1 MVANEDW
8 LRLYPEA
15 SVHHFSMS
23 NSNHCMLVLALKCSQ
38 PRKPMKKMF
47 IFEAMWTREDG
58 CREVIELASDP
69 LSCDSRTTIMDKLK
83 HWHDQLQSWNWIVF
97 GHVNKVLKQ
106 KQSKLQQLEATKCG
120 NEKAEEIRKLRA
132 EINESLLREEIMW
145 NQRSRALWTKWGD
158 QNTRFFHATDSQR

>member
-23 NSNHCMLVLALKCSQ
+23 NSNHCMLVLALKRSQ

-58 CREVIELASDP
+58 CREVIELAWDP
-69 LSCDSRTTIMDKLK
+69 LSCDSGTTIMDKLK
-83 HWHDQLQSWNWIVF
+83 HCQDQLQS
-97 GHVNKVLKQ
+97 
-106 KQSKLQQLEATKCG
+106 
-120 NEKAEEIRKLRA
+120 
-132 EINESLLREEIMW
+132 
-145 NQRSRALWTKWGD
+145 
-158 QNTRFFHATDSQR
+158 